1 MIMMMMTIISTPQ
14 IPEGNVTKKHE
25 CFFNYRMVF
34 NNFPFWEKT
43 INVFKIKFPF
53 WELKP

>member
-1 MIMMMMTIISTPQ
+1 M
-14 IPEGNVTKKHE
+14 EGAEGTTLHREILQKNMSV
-25 CFFNYRMVF
+25 FFNYRMVF

-53 WELKP
+53 WELKPWMLI